1 MKHLNI
7 CGTKRAFLEIRP
19 SNSSKTTK
27 KSVKHKT
34 MNVERG
40 ENIKVGQFKDKGEKK
55 GKELWKR
62 FIFHLRVVGNCIS

>member
-1 MKHLNI
+1 MLKIYTCLLTYLHCSKMKHLNI
-7 CGTKRAFLEIRP
+7 CRTKRAFLEIRP

-40 ENIKVGQFKDKGEKK
+40 ENIKVGQFKDKGEK
-55 GKELWKR
+55 
-62 FIFHLRVVGNCIS
+62 N